1 MRTYKIVKRK
11 VFESEDKFEARLNEL
26 SSLGW
31 KAISITLN
39 GGLLTVLMEKE
50 R

>member
-11 VFESEDKFEARLNEL
+11 VFESEEKYEARLNEF
-26 SSLGW
+26 SSMGW

>member
-11 VFESEDKFEARLNEL
+11 VFESEEKFEARLNEF